1 VRPEGSLDFE
11 ALAVAA
17 EARPKA
23 ICIQAANNETGVLF
37 PIARAAALAHAHG
50 ALLIVDAAQALG
62 RIPLD
67 VREEGFDLAAFSA
80 HKLYGPKGAGA
91 LFVRGGLERTSLEAL
106 IPGGGQEGGLRA
118 GTLNVAGIVGFGE
131 ACRLAGLEMAGEA
144 ARLCSLRDRLEAG
157 LMSAFPGIRVNG
169 AGDRLPNT
177 SNLVFPGVD
186 ARILI
191 RDMHDVAVST
201 RSACASGSAEASH
214 VLKAMG
220 LGDEDAFASIRFS
233 LGRSNTEAE
242 IDAVVA
248 KATASYRKLAGNGPL
263 A

>member
-1 VRPEGSLDFE
+1 
-11 ALAVAA
+11 
-17 EARPKA
+17 
-23 ICIQAANNETGVLF
+23 
-37 PIARAAALAHAHG
+37 
-50 ALLIVDAAQALG
+50 
-62 RIPLD
+62 
-67 VREEGFDLAAFSA
+67 
-80 HKLYGPKGAGA
+80 
-91 LFVRGGLERTSLEAL
+91 
-106 IPGGGQEGGLRA
+106 
-118 GTLNVAGIVGFGE
+118 
-131 ACRLAGLEMAGEA
+131 
-144 ARLCSLRDRLEAG
+144 LRDRLEAG